1 MKNSLLIVFFAA
13 LLGFAFSPGTG
24 SIALDVPSAIASNSN
39 SEDKFIT
46 ICHVPDGNGENP
58 QTITISIHATN
69 EGHEVGAHG
78 GDYMGEC
85 EAPCECLP
93 GIASCVCSDGTSGSP
108 GSGSVSPPSSQ
119 RNLHG
124 Q

>member
-1 MKNSLLIVFFAA
+1 LIVFFAA

-24 SIALDVPSAIASNSN
+24 SIALDVPSAIASDNV
-39 SEDKFIT
+39 T
-46 ICHVPDGNGENP
+46 ICHVPQGQGDNP
-58 QTITISIHATN
+58 RTITPNEQATN
-69 EGHEVGAHG
+69 PGHGHEVGAHG

-85 EAPCECLP
+85 ETPCECLP
-93 GIASCVCSDGTSGSP
+93 GIASCVCSDGTDGTP
-108 GSGSVSPPSSQ
+108 GSTGPGSVSPPSSQ